1 MDSLGPVR
9 GRMRAAP
16 HSMTEYVM
24 RALANHALPPKPTAE
39 EGGKT
44 GNAKAGD
51 GKRGRDDDDSEEED
65 DEPKGFFAKR
75 QRRKAA
81 EAAQQ

>member
-1 MDSLGPVR
+1 
-9 GRMRAAP
+9 
-16 HSMTEYVM
+16 MTEYVM